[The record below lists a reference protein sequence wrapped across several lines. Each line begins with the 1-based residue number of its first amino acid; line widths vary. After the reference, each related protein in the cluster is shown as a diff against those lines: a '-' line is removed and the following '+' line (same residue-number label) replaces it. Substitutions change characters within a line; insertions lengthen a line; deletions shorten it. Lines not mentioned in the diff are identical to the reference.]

1 MMRPGRRRLLIALAA
16 VLGLNL
22 LVYLAF
28 TLPRSL
34 QRRNLG
40 SRMTVAREEVDRERQ
55 RVASLR
61 ASHDLVSA
69 NTRDASEFFSR
80 SIGLRGASM
89 VPLLREVETVA
100 RERGLRVGNQS
111 FSFEPVKGAPLDR
124 FIVKMPMRGTYRE
137 LAGFVEALEQSRLFV
152 TLDEITVYGQQAGQ
166 AELQMVL
173 SCYFRSNPGKQGT

>member
-1 MMRPGRRRLLIALAA
+1 MRPGRKRLLIALAV

-22 LVYLAF
+22 IVFAAF
-28 TLPRSL
+28 TFPRSL

-40 SRMTVAREEVDRERQ
+40 ERMASARQEVERERE
-55 RVASLR
+55 RVAALR
-61 ASHDLVSA
+61 ASHDLVTA
-69 NTRDASEFFSR
+69 NTRDTSEFFSR

-124 FIVKMPMRGTYRE
+124 FVVKMPVRGTYRE
-137 LAGFVEALEQSRLFV
+137 LVGFVEALERSSLFV
-152 TLDEITVYGQQAGQ
+152 TLDEITVYGQQSGQ

-173 SCYFRSNPGKQGT
+173 SCYFRSSPGKQGT